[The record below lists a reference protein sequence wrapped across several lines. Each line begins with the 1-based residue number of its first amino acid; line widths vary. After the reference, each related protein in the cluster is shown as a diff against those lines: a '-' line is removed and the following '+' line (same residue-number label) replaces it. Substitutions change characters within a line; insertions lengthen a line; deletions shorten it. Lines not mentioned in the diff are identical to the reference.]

1 MLLILL
7 YFGVIGLVLCISLV
21 APIFVSLLAGEIEVA
36 QRLGVHLLLG
46 TFMFGSLVLAVMQ
59 RKSRLPEV
67 GKLVLLTTIWI
78 MLPLFAAIP
87 IADISQLGFLDS
99 LFEAV
104 SGLTTAGGSIL
115 KTVESWP
122 QGLLFW
128 RIQLQWFGGFLA
140 LMTVLL
146 IVAPMRIGGLTSRS
160 SVYLGNLNRDG
171 TQLRAFGSV
180 SKIFIIYTAMTV
192 LCSIILFMSGAR
204 AFYSVTLAMTAVS
217 TGGFL
222 PFDDALDTHVSSIGI
237 FTMTLFLLLGAT
249 SVFWQRMLVD
259 RSVSRL
265 SSHRESYSVIA
276 LIAILSLIYMMIIVA
291 ISAPSANAVGKA
303 LLEGFFVA
311 TSLVAT
317 SGIETRPGTIALI
330 PLIVVLFIILLGG
343 SAYSTTGGLKHYR
356 MGAMLVQSW
365 NEIERLIYP
374 HNVKPAKFGTQDYNI
389 DLMKA
394 IWSFFTVMILT
405 IAFFSIAVAA
415 SGIPFEAA
423 LSATISAFATA
434 GPVYETGWAAP
445 GAEAWPAYSD
455 FTTTGKLALI
465 LTMILG
471 RLEVLVLLALIST
484 KYWFNR

>member
-1 MLLILL
+1 MLLVLL
-7 YFGVIGLVLCISLV
+7 YFGIVGLVLCLSLIGPV
-21 APIFVSLLAGEIEVA
+21 FVSLLAGEIEVA
-36 QRLGVHLLLG
+36 QRLGVYLLLG
-46 TFMFGSLVLAVMQ
+46 SFLFGSLVLAVMQ
-59 RKSRLPEV
+59 RKSQLPEV
-67 GKLVLLTTIWI
+67 GKLVLLTAVWI
-78 MLPLFAAIP
+78 VLPIFAAIP
-87 IADISQLGFLDS
+87 MADISQLGFLDS

-115 KTVESWP
+115 KTVEAWP

-140 LMTVLL
+140 LLTVLL

-160 SVYLGNLNRDG
+160 EVHLGNLDRNG
-171 TQLRAFGSV
+171 TQRRAFTSV
-180 SKIFIIYTAMTV
+180 SKIFGVYTAMTV
-192 LCSIILFMSGAR
+192 ICAIVLFMSGTR

-217 TGGFL
+217 TGGLL
-222 PFDDALDTHVSSIGI
+222 PFDGALDSYVSSIGMFAMI
-237 FTMTLFLLLGAT
+237 VFLLLGAT
-249 SVFWQRMLVD
+249 SVFWQRMLID
-259 RSVSRL
+259 RHISRL
-265 SSHRESYSVIA
+265 TSHRESYSVIA
-276 LIAILSLIYMMIIVA
+276 LIGALSFIYMLIIVS
-291 ISAPSANAVGKA
+291 ISAPSANAIGKA

-317 SGIETRPGTIALI
+317 SGIEARPGTIPLI
-330 PLIVVLFIILLGG
+330 PLIVVLFIIVLGG

-356 MGAMLVQSW
+356 LGAMLVQSW

-374 HNVKPAKFGTQDYNI
+374 HNVRPARFGSQDYDI
-389 DLMKA
+389 HLMKA

-405 IAFFSIAVAA
+405 IALLSIIVAA

-423 LSATISAFATA
+423 LSATIATVTTA

-455 FTTTGKLALI
+455 FNSVGKLALI
-465 LTMILG
+465 LAMILG
-471 RLEVLVLLALIST
+471 RLEVLVILALAST

>member
-1 MLLILL
+1 
-7 YFGVIGLVLCISLV
+7 
-21 APIFVSLLAGEIEVA
+21 
-36 QRLGVHLLLG
+36 
-46 TFMFGSLVLAVMQ
+46 MQ

-389 DLMKA
+389 DR
-394 IWSFFTVMILT
+394 
-405 IAFFSIAVAA
+405 
-415 SGIPFEAA
+415 
-423 LSATISAFATA
+423 
-434 GPVYETGWAAP
+434 
-445 GAEAWPAYSD
+445 WPC
-455 FTTTGKLALI
+455 I
-465 LTMILG
+465 
-471 RLEVLVLLALIST
+471 
-484 KYWFNR
+484 